1 MRSQHTRSAVDRL
14 NALLRRMAVALER
27 HNHEREN
34 DRLAGLVQD
43 AMNERGN
50 T

>member
-1 MRSQHTRSAVDRL
+1 MGNQITQSARDRL
-14 NALLRRMAVALER
+14 RAILTRLAERLEH

-43 AMNERGN
+43 ALNDRG
-50 T
+50 TA

>member
-1 MRSQHTRSAVDRL
+1 MIRSQHTMSAIDRL
-14 NALLRRMAVALER
+14 KAILTRLAERLER

-43 AMNERGN
+43 ALNERAF
-50 T
+50 